1 MIACGNATGKKTLGR
16 LFSFEEAMKTF
27 IVIMIILCAIPLQAL
42 FLWLM
47 YRLMGEEKRLKL
59 KAIFKKKEK

>member
-1 MIACGNATGKKTLGR
+1 
-16 LFSFEEAMKTF
+16 MKTF